1 MLRYKWNFD
10 LDDRAVKTLDA
21 RLKVVRQ
28 PFHDRIRQLPLHFF
42 TPIGQWKRRNDEMVV
57 LLPLSPNLSLKFPTT
72 PCCVNVL
79 LIKNGLDTSY

>member
-10 LDDRAVKTLDA
+10 LDDRTVNTLDA

-28 PFHDRIRQLPLHFF
+28 PFHDRTRQLPHHFF
-42 TPIGQWKRRNDEMVV
+42 TPIRQWKRHNDEVVV

-72 PCCVNVL
+72 PCCVNVF
-79 LIKNGLDTSY
+79 LIKNGPDTSY